1 MKIMNRNG
9 PKIEPC
15 VDLRKFNLLFFS
27 SMNFLKPVKYM
38 EGLVFSLFS
47 HFLLNYV
54 FSFIF
59 ELYQSSAK
67 RCSVFASVCQK
78 YKFFAVI

>member
-27 SMNFLKPVKYM
+27 SMNFLKPVNYM

-67 RCSVFASVCQK
+67 RCSVLPLCVKNISFLL
-78 YKFFAVI
+78 